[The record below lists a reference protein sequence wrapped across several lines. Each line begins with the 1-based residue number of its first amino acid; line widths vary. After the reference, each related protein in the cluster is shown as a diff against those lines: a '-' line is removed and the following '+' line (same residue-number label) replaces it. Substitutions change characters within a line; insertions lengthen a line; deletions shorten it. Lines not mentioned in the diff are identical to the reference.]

1 MSRPAVGQDCDTRQK
16 SGVSGF
22 RWCTSL
28 TNIKIPDSVTSI
40 GRGAFEECSRLIA
53 IAVDPLNPSYSS
65 ADDVLF
71 DKSLTTLIQC
81 PGGKAGSYAIPD
93 SVITI
98 AVVAFSDCDNLTSV
112 TIPNSVTS
120 IGRGAF
126 EHSANLTSVYFEGNA
141 PSLCDGIYVG
151 SPRVRVYYLPGTI
164 GWIAT
169 YSERPTALWMLPY
182 PVILTTASSFGIQ
195 SKRLSRMLG

>member
-1 MSRPAVGQDCDTRQK
+1 MG
-16 SGVSGF
+16 
-22 RWCTSL
+22 
-28 TNIKIPDSVTSI
+28 N
-40 GRGAFEECSRLIA
+40 
-53 IAVDPLNPSYSS
+53 
-65 ADDVLF
+65 
-71 DKSLTTLIQC
+71 
-81 PGGKAGSYAIPD
+81 AGSYAIPD
-93 SVITI
+93 RVITV
-98 AVVAFSDCDNLTSV
+98 AVVAFSDCHNLTSV

-151 SPRVRVYYLPGTI
+151 SPRVRVYYLPETT

-195 SKRLSRMLG
+195 SKRLNRMLG